1 MSCVHLS
8 FLSIRLPPQGELVD
22 ADKARDDSPKARS
35 SRSSVQWV
43 RWVIDG
49 CSVAGL
55 GLEWARPVGMEEA
68 RHHIKD
74 EAHYKEH
81 GREAKRLAVDHEPL
95 PASPPLEP
103 GDAGLGWGA
112 GAVAGG
118 ELVGEVCGILVDE
131 AEQG

>member
-68 RHHIKD
+68 HHHIRMKPTTRSTA
-74 EAHYKEH
+74 ERRSVLWSIMNHC
-81 GREAKRLAVDHEPL
+81 LL
-95 PASPPLEP
+95 P
-103 GDAGLGWGA
+103 DLGA
-112 GAVAGG
+112 R
-118 ELVGEVCGILVDE
+118 
-131 AEQG
+131 